1 MEESENELSLD
12 IKIEFKTYPT
22 LIEFSKLLAA
32 YHNLL
37 ESIEKEENTCLAIEN
52 IICSGN
58 IFEIQLIVI
67 EKPKKR

>member
-1 MEESENELSLD
+1 MEESENEQSLD

-37 ESIEKEENTCLAIEN
+37 ESIEKEENTCLAIKN
-52 IICSGN
+52 IICSDN
-58 IFEIQLIVI
+58 TIEIKLMLI